1 MIKTEFYH
9 IGDDEWGIL
18 LVYDY
23 DYRDFDRIL
32 SMLRAF
38 GLPEHRVQ
46 EDMSVLS
53 QPDTGMTLTIPSD
66 LMSVLFISE
75 ATSDEEWFNTLIH
88 EVKHLVEHI
97 SEFYRVEPSSE
108 QAAYLQGEIGRQLF
122 PMIMRKMCKQKEE
135 G

>member
-1 MIKTEFYH
+1 M
-9 IGDDEWGIL
+9 L
-18 LVYDY
+18 L
-23 DYRDFDRIL
+23 
-32 SMLRAF
+32 AF
-38 GLPEHRVQ
+38 GLPDYKAQ
-46 EDMSVLS
+46 GAMSVLS
-53 QPDTGMTLTIPSD
+53 KPDSGMTLTIPSD

-88 EVKHLVEHI
+88 EVKHVTEHI

-108 QAAYLQGEIGRQLF
+108 PAAYLQGEIGRQLF

>member
-1 MIKTEFYH
+1 MKTEFYN
-9 IGDDEWGIL
+9 IGDDDWGIL

-38 GLPEHRVQ
+38 GLHDHRVQ
-46 EDMSVLS
+46 AAMSVLS
-53 QPDTGMTLTIPSD
+53 KLDTGMTLTIPSD

-88 EVKHLVEHI
+88 EVKHVTEHI
-97 SEFYRVEPSSE
+97 SEFYQVEPTSE
-108 QAAYLQGEIGRQLF
+108 PAAYLQGEIGRQLF
-122 PMIMRKMCKQKEE
+122 PMIMRKMCKRKEE